1 MSQLMRFGRRI
12 ALPSTRQIRHE
23 LLMMMQEDQRRL
35 AVKTP
40 DIAAPSPSPSLEP
53 QVVAA

>member
-1 MSQLMRFGRRI
+1 MSQLMRFGRRV

-23 LLMMMQEDQRRL
+23 VLVMMQEDQQQL

-40 DIAAPSPSPSLEP
+40 DIAAPSPLPGPEP
-53 QVVAA
+53 LVATV